1 MSVCQFETELSVKEE
16 KIWTD
21 DIHLNEKLVTTLF
34 LKKGDIYT

>member
-21 DIHLNEKLVTTLF
+21 DIHSNEKLVTSF
-34 LKKGDIYT
+34 FKKGDIYT